1 MQGITLSPGL
11 IALILYVVSAM
22 YVHYRGRVRHPFS
35 RQMLE
40 HSTLLAPVNC
50 VMYLF
55 SAVPNRPF
63 IDPRTIPNLS
73 VLRDNWEM
81 IRDEGL
87 QLYDAGH
94 VKRSDK
100 LDDIGF
106 NSFFKTGWKRFYLR
120 WYQGDV
126 PSAEK
131 LCPRTLALLDR
142 CPNIKAAMFVMLPK
156 GSKLGSHRDPYAGSL
171 RYHLGLRTP
180 NSDSCFIDV
189 DGERY
194 AWRDGQDVVFDETF
208 IHTAH
213 NQSDVDRLILFC
225 DVERPMN
232 NPLARWFNRAFGR
245 VAVAAAAARNMEG
258 DQVGALNKA
267 FHGLYQFR
275 LLGKKLKAYNRTLY
289 YVAKYALFAGLIY
302 LLFF

>member
-1 MQGITLSPGL
+1 
-11 IALILYVVSAM
+11 
-22 YVHYRGRVRHPFS
+22 
-35 RQMLE
+35 
-40 HSTLLAPVNC
+40 
-50 VMYLF
+50 
-55 SAVPNRPF
+55 
-63 IDPRTIPNLS
+63 
-73 VLRDNWEM
+73 
-81 IRDEGL
+81 
-87 QLYDAGH
+87 
-94 VKRSDK
+94 
-100 LDDIGF
+100 
-106 NSFFKTGWKRFYLR
+106 
-120 WYQGDV
+120 
-126 PSAEK
+126 
-131 LCPRTLALLDR
+131 
-142 CPNIKAAMFVMLPK
+142 MFVMLPK

-180 NSDSCFIDV
+180 NTDNCFIDV

-194 AWRDGQDVVFDETF
+194 AWRDGEDVVFDETF

-245 VAVAAAAARNMEG
+245 VAVAAAAAKNMEG

-267 FHGLYQFR
+267 FHSLYQVR

-289 YVAKYALFAGLIY
+289 YAAKYALFAGLIY